1 MRPTGVLGTGL
12 ASTVSNPAALTRHRR
27 RQRSRVHGRGH
38 PATSTDDLP
47 PAQADPDDIAYWA
60 ITPEELVDHIVYAID
75 QPWGISIGDIT
86 VRASGE
92 HYVL

>member
-1 MRPTGVLGTGL
+1 V
-12 ASTVSNPAALTRHRR
+12 
-27 RQRSRVHGRGH
+27 
-38 PATSTDDLP
+38 
-47 PAQADPDDIAYWA
+47 
-60 ITPEELVDHIVYAID
+60 LVDHIVYAMD